1 MHSPSSAQQPAHGA
15 VRPMSLTILAA
26 AQPRRSFDRMQD
38 VSAAWIAAFTVVRL
52 SWKIAR
58 SDASAQPPPPAAVC
72 SSPTADHAPHPTA
85 FRARARIRYVEAG
98 SSRPPAVELI
108 PVRQACVAPP
118 RCAGRHGD
126 GAPPVA
132 FHQSSNSSEYSTTAL
147 PRASAAAHATTSG
160 DPASS
165 DGVPGAPG
173 APAAEVCAVA
183 LGDHADCPRELRA
196 ATRQSYA
203 ARRLQ
208 PAQRARQVV
217 RRRLARRHAAA
228 VGAVGVA
235 RAVQLDAVPL
245 DGRAAVV
252 GRRPPPQ
259 LDGVGRRVDHL
270 ARGGGRDGDVALA
283 AEVRTAIGSDH
294 ADAPTS
300 FAART
305 RTQYARSAA
314 RPTTPAQA
322 RRRRLARR
330 RWRAPVERRAAAAAA
345 AVGHWWVVAVGHLVA
360 SATCTS

>member
-38 VSAAWIAAFTVVRL
+38 VSAAWIAAFTVERL

-108 PVRQACVAPP
+108 PVRSACVAPP

-203 ARRLQ
+203 ADASSPPSVHDRLC
-208 PAQRARQVV
+208 AAVS
-217 RRRLARRHAAA
+217 HAAT
-228 VGAVGVA
+228 
-235 RAVQLDAVPL
+235 
-245 DGRAAVV
+245 
-252 GRRPPPQ
+252 PPPSAPSASPARCSSTRYPWT
-259 LDGVGRRVDHL
+259 GEPPSSAGGRHRNSTASAV
-270 ARGGGRDGDVALA
+270 ASTTSGGGGRDGEVALA

-314 RPTTPAQA
+314 RPTTW
-322 RRRRLARR
+322 RRLAV
-330 RWRAPVERRAAAAAA
+330 AASPVG
-345 AVGHWWVVAVGHLVA
+345 VGVLQLSGASQSPSATWVVA